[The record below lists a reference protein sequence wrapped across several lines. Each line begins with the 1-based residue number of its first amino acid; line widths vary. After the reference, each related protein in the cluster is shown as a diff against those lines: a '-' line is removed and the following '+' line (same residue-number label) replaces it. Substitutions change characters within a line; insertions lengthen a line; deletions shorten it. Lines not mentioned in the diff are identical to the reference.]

1 MKSSYILDSKGYAV
15 FRKILNVGCGDDKYG
30 TDFVDMYPQRKEVKK
45 CDIENERLPY
55 DNNVFDEVYSENF
68 FEHLKNPSNAL
79 KEMKRV
85 LKHGGK
91 LVVITDNAGFWGF
104 HVAGAT
110 THYGGY
116 EKNNKNFFG
125 KMDRHFGLF
134 TPWHLTNYFEDIG
147 LKKVS
152 YEYLLVKVKNPFW
165 YVRLISNMISIVTK
179 RIGKSQIR
187 IEGVK

>member
-1 MKSSYILDSKGYAV
+1 MTSYILDKMGYAV
-15 FRKILNVGCGDDKYG
+15 FKKVLNVGCGDDTYG
-30 TDFVDMYPQRKEVKK
+30 TSFVDMYPQRKGVKK

-55 DNNVFDEVYSENF
+55 PSNTFDEVYSENF
-68 FEHLKNPSNAL
+68 FEHLKNPNHAL

-85 LKHGGK
+85 LKVGGV

-134 TPWHLTNYFEDIG
+134 TPWHLQNHLEDIG
-147 LKKVS
+147 LKNIK
-152 YEYLLVKVKNPFW
+152 YNYLLIKVKNPFW
-165 YVRLISNMISIVTK
+165 YVRLISNLISVITQ

-187 IEGVK
+187 IEGIK